1 MHRLEGPGCWKIAG
15 HRDRRRVSFF
25 LGFTVGVSSVKY
37 LVELTM
43 MISYYA
49 NYPVIYVSWNNA
61 EDYCTWVGKRPLAL
75 IVSILAKRIVTPGY
89 RYTNPR

>member
-1 MHRLEGPGCWKIAG
+1 
-15 HRDRRRVSFF
+15 
-25 LGFTVGVSSVKY
+25 
-37 LVELTM
+37 M

-61 EDYCTWVGKRPLAL
+61 EDYCTWIGKRPLAL